1 MILDAK
7 HTLQQKLFREFA
19 ENEFTKEL
27 QEKLDL
33 EGEFDWDIFHKS
45 REDR

>member
-19 ENEFTKEL
+19 ENEFTKDFAKDDTPPA
-27 QEKLDL
+27 Q
-33 EGEFDWDIFHKS
+33 
-45 REDR
+45 